1 MPNSL
6 RLVLLTGLSGAG
18 KSRALQFMEDLNYY
32 CVDNLPA
39 PLLPTF
45 VDLLRR
51 AAPGQGR
58 AAVCVDSRS
67 GNQFDELPAYLDEA
81 ANLGTPFETV
91 FLDCA
96 DDILIQRYSESRR
109 RHPAG
114 SNLSVQEAIAQE
126 RDQLDAIRQRSDHM
140 IDTSETS
147 LSELRDRLA
156 DVFGTTKGDVAMA
169 VTVMSFG
176 FKHGLPKEADLVFD
190 VRFLPNPF
198 YVRDLRNSTGKDKAV
213 RQYIF
218 ESGDADSFLAEIER
232 LMTFVLPRFAKEP
245 KSYLTV
251 AVGCTGGQHRSVAI
265 AEDITQMVQ
274 KLGFEARTRH
284 RELGLGVPT

>member
-1 MPNSL
+1 MSDPL

-18 KSRALQFMEDLNYY
+18 KSRALQFMEDLDYY

-51 AAPGQGR
+51 ATPGQAR

-67 GNQFDELPAYLDEA
+67 GEQLDQLPAYLDEA
-81 ANLGTPFETV
+81 ADRGARFETV

-114 SNLSVQEAIAQE
+114 SGLSVQEAIAQE
-126 RDQLDAIRQRSDHM
+126 RAQLAAIRERSDQI

-147 LSELRDRLA
+147 LPELRDRLA
-156 DVFGTTKGDVAMA
+156 ELFGVMAKDTAMA
-169 VTVMSFG
+169 VTVVSFG

-198 YVRDLRNSTGKDKAV
+198 YVRDLRDRTGEDQAV
-213 RQYIF
+213 RDFIF
-218 ESGDADSFLAEIER
+218 DSGDADSFLREIGS
-232 LMTFVLPRFAKEP
+232 LMAFVLPRFADEP
-245 KSYLTV
+245 KSYLTI

-265 AEDITQMVQ
+265 AEDIAQLVRD
-274 KLGFEARTRH
+274 LGYEVRTRH
-284 RELGLGVPT
+284 REIGPALHP

>member
-1 MPNSL
+1 MSDRL

-18 KSRALQFMEDLNYY
+18 KSRALEFMEDLDYY

-45 VDLLRR
+45 VDLIRR
-51 AAPGQGR
+51 AAPDQDR

-67 GNQFDELPAYLDEA
+67 GDQFDELPAYLDEA
-81 ANLGTPFETV
+81 ADRGARFETV

-96 DDILIQRYSESRR
+96 DAVLIQRYSESRR

-114 SNLSVQEAIAQE
+114 SGLSVQEAIAQE
-126 RDQLDAIRQRSDHM
+126 RAQLSAIRERADHT

-147 LSELRDRLA
+147 LLELRDRLA
-156 DVFGTTKGDVAMA
+156 DLFGANVGDGDMT

-198 YVRDLRNSTGKDKAV
+198 YVRDLRDRTGQDESV
-213 RQYIF
+213 RRFVF
-218 ESGDADSFLAEIER
+218 ESGDADLFLEQIRNLLAFAVPRIADER
-232 LMTFVLPRFAKEP
+232 R
-245 KSYLTV
+245 SYLTIGI
-251 AVGCTGGQHRSVAI
+251 GCTGGQHRSVAI
-265 AEDITQMVQ
+265 AENVAGIVRDLGYEVQ
-274 KLGFEARTRH
+274 TRH
-284 RELGLGVPT
+284 REIDGGPRP

>member
-1 MPNSL
+1 MSSPL

-18 KSRALQFMEDLNYY
+18 KSRALQFMEDLDYY

-45 VDLLRR
+45 VDLLQR
-51 AAPGQGR
+51 ATPGQGR

-67 GNQFDELPAYLDEA
+67 GDQLDELPAYLDEA
-81 ANLGTPFETV
+81 AERGARFETV
-91 FLDCA
+91 FLECA
-96 DDILIQRYSESRR
+96 DDILVQRYSESRR

-114 SNLSVQEAIAQE
+114 GGLSVQEAIAQE
-126 RDQLDAIRQRSDHM
+126 RERLGAIRGRSDLV

-147 LSELRDRLA
+147 LPELRIRLTDLFGPMAA
-156 DVFGTTKGDVAMA
+156 DDAMN
-169 VTVMSFG
+169 VTIVSFG

-198 YVRDLRNSTGKDKAV
+198 YVRDLRDRTGEDPAV
-213 RQYIF
+213 RAFVF
-218 ESGDADSFLAEIER
+218 ESGVAESFLHEIR
-232 LMTFVLPRFAKEP
+232 SLFTLILPRYAAEP
-245 KSYLTV
+245 KSYLTI

-265 AEDITQMVQ
+265 AEDLAGIVRE
-274 KLGFEARTRH
+274 LGYQARVRH
-284 RELGLGVPT
+284 RELAAPRRT

>member
-1 MPNSL
+1 MSDPL

-18 KSRALQFMEDLNYY
+18 KSRALQFMEDLDYY

-51 AAPGQGR
+51 ATPGQSR

-67 GNQFDELPAYLDEA
+67 GDQIDELPAYLDEA
-81 ANLGTPFETV
+81 ADRGAPFETV

-96 DDILIQRYSESRR
+96 DDVLIQRYSESRR

-114 SNLSVQEAIAQE
+114 GDLSVQEAIAQE
-126 RDQLDAIRQRSDHM
+126 RAQLAAIRSRSDHV

-147 LSELRDRLA
+147 LPELRDRLA
-156 DVFGTTKGDVAMA
+156 DGFGAKAINASMA
-169 VTVMSFG
+169 VTVVSFG
-176 FKHGLPKEADLVFD
+176 FKHGLPKEADLVLD

-198 YVRDLRNSTGKDKAV
+198 YVRDLRDGTGEDEAV
-213 RQYIF
+213 REFIF
-218 ESGDADSFLAEIER
+218 ESGDADAFLGEMTNF
-232 LMTFVLPRFAKEP
+232 LTFVLPRFADEP
-245 KSYLTV
+245 KSYLTIGI
-251 AVGCTGGQHRSVAI
+251 GCTGGQHRSVAI
-265 AEDITQMVQ
+265 AEDVARIVHD
-274 KLGFEARTRH
+274 LGYEVRTRH
-284 RELGLGVPT
+284 REIGLLPHA